1 MVNIPSTPEIITVN
15 SEALQTQI
23 RDLLPS
29 QNGFGSELQASN
41 VITPIIDLT
50 AAAEGSTTPISMQQ
64 ALSFGSQTA
73 FSAAGATDVIENSPG
88 FYRIFGNSTQRC
100 TVGGGDVSTRL
111 TMTDG
116 LSVKTIWKQ
125 IFPEIAVGT
134 APEQFVSVNFDLIV
148 FLAAGESISAES
160 SNGNSHITGS
170 SRQVADGSGT
180 LINPSGFP
188 L

>member
-1 MVNIPSTPEIITVN
+1 VVNRPSVPEIITVN

-41 VITPIIDLT
+41 VIMPIVDLT
-50 AAAEGSTTPISMQQ
+50 RAAEGSATPELLQT

-73 FSAAGATDVIENSPG
+73 FDFKGSTGIIANTTGFFRIYAASTIRAQTSATVSNS
-88 FYRIFGNSTQRC
+88 
-100 TVGGGDVSTRL
+100 L

-116 LSVKTIWKQ
+116 LSVKTIWEHYQ
-125 IFPEIAVGT
+125 SNTSTGAST
-134 APEQFVSVNFDLIV
+134 AHSVDIVV
-148 FLAAGESISAES
+148 FLAAGESISGVS
-160 SNGNSHITGS
+160 SAADAGLVGSVRQIATG
-170 SRQVADGSGT
+170 DGT
-180 LINPSGFP
+180 LVQPNGFP